1 MVNSDFSN
9 LRNDFPALA
18 ETVYGR
24 KLVYLDN
31 AATTHKPRQ
40 VIDTLVHYYSH
51 MNSNI
56 HRGTH
61 FLSMQA
67 TEAFEKARKTIAGFI
82 GARHAHEIIFTK
94 GTTESINL
102 VANGFAS
109 AILQK
114 GDEVIVSAMEH
125 HANLVPWQMACQAT
139 GAVLKIIPVDDNGNL
154 LTDTLESFLGNKTRL
169 LALTHVS
176 NALGTINDVKS
187 LTDKAHAAGV
197 PVLIDGA
204 QSVQHLK
211 VNVAETGC
219 DFFVFSGHKAYG
231 PMGTGVLYGRE
242 EWLEKLPPYQGGGE
256 MIRQV
261 TFDKSTYNELPYKF
275 EAGTPNVAGML
286 GLESALDYL
295 NTIGPDAIARYES
308 ELYAYAIRVL
318 SAVEGFRLIGNAR
331 ERCSVISF
339 LMDGIH
345 PYDTGAVLDQYG
357 IAVRTGHH
365 CAQPLMDRLGVPGTV
380 RASLSF
386 YNTRD
391 EIDALALGLEKVKK
405 LFL

>member
-1 MVNSDFSN
+1 MANSDFSN

-275 EAGTPNVAGML
+275 EAGTPNVAGIL

>member
-204 QSVQHLK
+204 QSVQHFK

>member
-1 MVNSDFSN
+1 MNPDFTSV
-9 LRNDFPALA
+9 RKDFPALA

-24 KLVYLDN
+24 PLVYLDN

-40 VIDTLVHYYSH
+40 VIDTLVHYYTH

-67 TEAFEKARKTIAGFI
+67 TEAFEKARKSIAAHI
-82 GARHAHEIIFTK
+82 GAKHAHEIIFTR

-102 VANGFAS
+102 LANGFAR
-109 AILQK
+109 AILK
-114 GDEVIVSAMEH
+114 RDDEVLVSALEH
-125 HANLVPWQMACQAT
+125 HANLVPWQMACEST
-139 GAVLKIIPVDDNGNL
+139 GAILKIIPVDDDGNL
-154 LTDTLESFLGNKTRL
+154 QTETLETLLSERTRL
-169 LALTHVS
+169 MALTHVS

-187 LTDKAHAAGV
+187 LTEKAHAAGV

-204 QSVQHLK
+204 QSVQHFE
-211 VNVAETGC
+211 VDVAEIGC

-256 MIRQV
+256 MIKQV
-261 TFDKSTYNELPYKF
+261 TFEKSTYNELPYKF
-275 EAGTPNVAGML
+275 EAGTPNVAGVL

-295 NTIGPDAIARYES
+295 NTIGLNAIMQHES
-308 ELYAYAIRVL
+308 RLYAYAMEVL
-318 SAVEGFRLIGNAR
+318 TAVDGFRLVGKAR
-331 ERCSVISF
+331 ARCSVISF
-339 LMDGIH
+339 LMEGIH

-365 CAQPLMDRLGVPGTV
+365 CAQPLMDRLCVPGTV

-386 YNTRD
+386 YNTPE
-391 EIDALALGLEKVKK
+391 EIDILAQSLEKVKK

>member
-114 GDEVIVSAMEH
+114 GDEVVVSAMEH

-139 GAVLKIIPVDDNGNL
+139 GAVLKIIPVDNDGNL

-204 QSVQHLK
+204 QSVQHFK

-331 ERCSVISF
+331 VRCSVISF

>member
-1 MVNSDFSN
+1 MNSDFSN

-114 GDEVIVSAMEH
+114 GDEVVVSAMEH

-139 GAVLKIIPVDDNGNL
+139 GAVLKIIPVDNDGNL

-204 QSVQHLK
+204 QSVQHFK

-331 ERCSVISF
+331 VRCSVISF

>member
-1 MVNSDFSN
+1 MNSDFSN

-24 KLVYLDN
+24 PLVYLDN

-40 VIDTLVHYYSH
+40 VIDTLVHYYTH

-114 GDEVIVSAMEH
+114 GDEIVVSAMEH

-139 GAVLKIIPVDDNGNL
+139 GAVLKIIPVDDDGNL
-154 LTDTLESFLGNKTRL
+154 RTDTLESFLSNKTRL

-204 QSVQHLK
+204 QSVQHFK

-261 TFDKSTYNELPYKF
+261 TFEKSTFNELPYKF
-275 EAGTPNVAGML
+275 EAGTPNVAGIL

-295 NTIGPDAIARYES
+295 NNIGQDAIARYES

-339 LMDGIH
+339 LIDGIH

-365 CAQPLMDRLGVPGTV
+365 CAQPLMDRLGIPGTV

-391 EIDALALGLEKVKK
+391 EIDALAQGLEKVKK

>member
-24 KLVYLDN
+24 PLVYLDN

-40 VIDTLVHYYSH
+40 VIDTLVHYYTH

-114 GDEVIVSAMEH
+114 GDEVVVSAMEH

-139 GAVLKIIPVDDNGNL
+139 GAVLKIIPVDDDGNL
-154 LTDTLESFLGNKTRL
+154 RTDTLESFLSNKTRL

-204 QSVQHLK
+204 QSVQHFK

-261 TFDKSTYNELPYKF
+261 TFEKSTFNELPYKF
-275 EAGTPNVAGML
+275 EAGTPNVAGIL

-295 NTIGPDAIARYES
+295 NNIGQDAIARYES

-339 LMDGIH
+339 LIDGIH

-365 CAQPLMDRLGVPGTV
+365 CAQPLMDRLGIPGTV

-391 EIDALALGLEKVKK
+391 EIDALAQGLEKVKK

>member
-1 MVNSDFSN
+1 MNSDFSN